1 MMRLAVI
8 FESSPFDRKGLFN
21 AVHNRVKH
29 LLATGEC
36 TIDVFCV
43 HSRDNAFTRRVRHTP
58 DVPFVDEAVV
68 DDIRYR
74 LLWYRFSIL
83 DNVLLEKLH
92 VRPWLFR
99 RFMES
104 HVDLLKGYDAVVA
117 HSFCG
122 GLFALV
128 AHEKFG
134 IPYYVTWHGSDVH
147 THPWRV
153 PVILEDTR
161 AVMQSARCNFFVSR
175 ALMEAS
181 ERITSAN
188 DVLPVSSGDTGGG
201 QAHRRVT
208 SGVSPVRKEVLY
220 NGVSEDFVK
229 YSPED
234 RAAVRERYGLAPE
247 DKVVA
252 FVGNLSAVKNVLSL
266 PEVFA
271 QVASRFA
278 EVSGSLS
285 DSCNRSTRLKFWIVG
300 DGKLRAQL
308 EAACSERLLCH
319 CEERS
324 PSRHCEERCDV
335 AIRFFGNQ
343 PSPAMPD
350 IMNCI
355 DVLVLP
361 SLNEGLPLVCAEA
374 LSCGA
379 AVVGS
384 DVGGIAEVIGSD
396 NVVPLVG
403 PNDTDTFPG
412 SHSGPLICT
421 GHEMGNSGRPYDDS
435 FVNGMA
441 EKVVATLL
449 GQTPS
454 QTLPAD
460 ISWPRTATLEL
471 TALKSL

>member
-1 MMRLAVI
+1 MMKLAVI

-36 TIDVFCV
+36 SVDVFCV

-58 DVPFVDEAVV
+58 EVPSVDETVV
-68 DDIRYR
+68 DGIRYR

-92 VRPWLFR
+92 VRPCLFR

-104 HVDLLKGYDAVVA
+104 HVDLLKGYDAVIA

-122 GLFALV
+122 GLFALA
-128 AHEKFG
+128 AHERFG
-134 IPYYVTWHGSDVH
+134 VPYYVTWHGSDVH

-161 AVMQSARCNFFVSR
+161 AVMKSARCNFFVSR
-175 ALMEAS
+175 ALLDAS
-181 ERITSAN
+181 ERIISAN
-188 DVLPVSSGDTGGG
+188 DVLPVSSGDTGVAP
-201 QAHRRVT
+201 AHRRVT

-229 YSPED
+229 YSPER

-252 FVGNLSAVKNVLSL
+252 FVGNIVTVKNVLSL
-266 PEVFA
+266 PEIFA

-278 EVSGSLS
+278 EVAGTLS
-285 DSCNRSTRLKFWIVG
+285 DSCGRSARLKFWIVG
-300 DGKLRAQL
+300 DGKLKAQL
-308 EAACSERLLCH
+308 ETACSESLTRH
-319 CEERS
+319 CEDQS
-324 PSRHCEERCDV
+324 PSRHCEERSDV

-384 DVGGIAEVIGSD
+384 DVGGIAEVIGSE
-396 NVVPLVG
+396 NVVPLVSPYDNWSPSDNVPPPG
-403 PNDTDTFPG
+403 P
-412 SHSGPLICT
+412 HSEGL
-421 GHEMGNSGRPYDDS
+421 SRPYDDS

-441 EKVVATLL
+441 EKVVAALM

-454 QTLPAD
+454 QALPAD
-460 ISWPRTATLEL
+460 ISWPLTATLEL
-471 TALKSL
+471 AALKSL